1 VTPETTAEIAWSPT
15 RESIEASRLW
25 AFREWVREHRGLAF
39 DDYPSMWNW
48 SVTDP
53 SAFWGSVRE
62 HFAMVGEG
70 FDGPALAVERM
81 PGAVWYPNA
90 RVNYAENVL
99 RYAAERPDDV
109 AVVRVEEDST
119 TLDWTWRELADRVAA
134 LQLRLQALGVEVGDR
149 VVAVLPNVPEA
160 IVALL
165 ATAGLGAI
173 WSVSSPDLAVGATLD
188 RFRPLD
194 PKVLLGVTG
203 HQFKGEWRDTRPALA
218 EVAEG
223 LPTATPILIDEPDQ
237 ADAGSVGRAP
247 QFVRLPFAHPL
258 WVLFSS
264 GTTGPPKGIV
274 HGHGGMMLEAFK
286 GIGLH
291 YGMGPGKRYFTAA
304 NTSWM
309 VWNTLGNTL
318 LTGASVVTYAGSPTR
333 PRVDRQFE
341 VVAVSKATML
351 STGAAYLGMLER
363 SGLRPGDD
371 WDLSLL
377 EEIMSTGSVL
387 APSTWRWVH
396 DAVKADVHLHSD
408 SGGTDICS
416 GFIGGNPWQPA
427 IVGESQG
434 PTLGH
439 AIDVRREDGTTANV
453 GEVGD
458 LVITRPLPSM
468 PVAFW
473 NDPDGELYRAA
484 YFEKDPSVWTHGD
497 WIRRTPS
504 GGVVVEGRSDATLN
518 RDGVRLGSADIY
530 AALQEVPEVRNAVVL
545 GIEIPGGRYW
555 MPLFVELADGVVLDA
570 ELAASISARIRG
582 RASARHVPD
591 DIEAVP
597 GIPMTH
603 AGKRIEIPLKKLFLG
618 RPAESVVNRGALANP
633 ETVDWFIERAARFL
647 AENGMGLN
655 E

>member
-1 VTPETTAEIAWSPT
+1 MNTDAAAEVTWSPT
-15 RESIEASRLW
+15 RESLESSRLW
-25 AFREWVREHRGLAF
+25 AFREWVREHHGLAF
-39 DDYPSMWNW
+39 DAYSSMWQW
-48 SVTDP
+48 SVDDP

-62 HFAMVGEG
+62 HFAMLGDG
-70 FDGPALAVERM
+70 FDGPALTVERM
-81 PGAVWYPNA
+81 PGAVWYPDA
-90 RVNYAENVL
+90 QVNYAENVL
-99 RYAAERPDDV
+99 RHADERPDET
-109 AVVRVEEDST
+109 AVVRVEEDSST
-119 TLDWTWRELADRVAA
+119 VDWTWRDLADRVAEFQA
-134 LQLRLQALGVEVGDR
+134 RLVGLGIGVGDR

-160 IVALL
+160 LVALL
-165 ATAGLGAI
+165 ATTGLGAI
-173 WSVSSPDLAVGATLD
+173 WSVSSPDLAVGAILD
-188 RFRPLD
+188 RFRPLE
-194 PKVLLGVTG
+194 PKVLVGATG
-203 HQFKGEWRDTRPALA
+203 HSFKGAWVDTRPALA
-218 EVAEG
+218 EVAAG
-223 LPTATPILIDEPDQ
+223 LPTATAILIDDPSA
-237 ADAGSVGRAP
+237 ADAGGAGRAP
-247 QFVRLPFAHPL
+247 QFVRVPFAHPL

-264 GTTGPPKGIV
+264 GTTGLPKGIV
-274 HGHGGMMLEAFK
+274 HGHGGIMLEAFK

-318 LTGASVVTYAGSPTR
+318 LTGASVVTYSGSPTR

-341 VVAVSKATML
+341 VVAESKATML
-351 STGAAYLGMLER
+351 STGAAYLGLVER

-371 WDLSLL
+371 WDLSHL
-377 EEIMSTGSVL
+377 EEVMSTGSVL

-396 DAVKADVHLHSD
+396 DAVRADVHLHSD

-416 GFIGGNPWQPA
+416 GFVGGNPWQPA

-439 AIDVRREDGTTANV
+439 AIDVRREDGTSADV

-458 LVITRPLPSM
+458 LVVTRPVPSM

-484 YFEKDPSVWTHGD
+484 YFDKDPFVWTHGD

-504 GGVVVEGRSDATLN
+504 GGIVVEGRSDATLN

-530 AALQEVPEVRNAVVL
+530 AALQELPEVRNCVVL
-545 GIEIPGGRYW
+545 GIEVPGGRYW
-555 MPLFVELADGVVLDA
+555 MPLFLELADGAVLDA
-570 ELAASISARIRG
+570 GLRDTIVERIRG

-591 DIEAVP
+591 AIEAAP

-603 AGKRIEIPLKKLFLG
+603 AGKRIEVPLKKLFLG
-618 RPAESVVNRGALANP
+618 RPSESVVNRGALTNP
-633 ETVDWFIERAARFL
+633 ATVDWFVARAARFL
-647 AENGMGLN
+647 AENGV
-655 E
+655 ERR